1 MKQLITYFIKYPISG
16 NIIMFLI
23 LLFGLFALFATRK
36 TFFPERESQIISIQI
51 AYPGASPEEIEEG
64 VVTKI
69 EENLKGLTG
78 IDQVQSVSSENT
90 AAITI
95 EVLKDFETDVIL
107 QDVKNAVDR
116 ISSFPVGMEP
126 PVIYKRESRNFTISF
141 ALSGDVSLKTL
152 KNFARQIETDLRATD
167 GVSKITIDGYPTE
180 EIEIAFNE
188 DALQAYN
195 ITFQQ
200 ASAAVSQQNVQLTG
214 GTIKGDREEFL
225 IRAKSK
231 KYFAEDLK
239 NIVIKATEDGRVI
252 RLRDVADVR
261 DIWSDSPNRSY
272 LNKKPS
278 VVITVEN
285 TVEEDMMHVVAVT
298 KEYIDKFNE
307 QNDVVKITVI
317 RDGSV
322 TLQQRID
329 LLISNGKMGFFL
341 VLIFLAL
348 FLNIR
353 LAFWVA
359 LSIPVAFMGMFILGI
374 SYDLTINVM
383 SLFGMILVIGILVD
397 DGIVISENIYQKY
410 EQGMPAIQAAI
421 EGTMEVLPSVFSAV
435 LTTVIGFVTF
445 FFLDGRL
452 GNFVPDLAF
461 VVIATL
467 MISLV
472 EGAFILPGHIA
483 HSKALKG
490 DHKQKLN
497 KVERAMNAIMDYLK
511 TRLYAPVLRFALNN
525 RALTMAI
532 PIALFMITRGGL
544 LGELVKVTFFP
555 SIDSDIISVVVELPA
570 GTRDNVTEEVLDRIE
585 AAAWRVNDTLKLE
598 RADGRD
604 VVRNVELK
612 IGPGINKGTV
622 NVLLL
627 DNEARNMPSIIIANA
642 IRKEAGTIH
651 EAEKLSFGTGSPW
664 GKPISVS
671 ILGNNLIELE
681 KASEEMKE
689 AISELQSVKDIVDNN
704 QKGVKEVKI
713 TLKDKAYLLGLN
725 LQTVI
730 SQVRQGFFGN
740 EVQRLQRGIDEVRV
754 WVRYDETGRSSLS
767 KLEDMRIRTSDGKQ
781 IPLKEIADYSIE
793 RGIIA
798 INHLDG
804 KREIRVEADLSN
816 PKESAPSILANIKE
830 ELIPPIKAKHPSVTF
845 SFEGQSKES
854 QKVITSVN
862 KVIPIIL
869 ILMFAMVVLTFR
881 SVTQSLVVFL
891 LIPFSF
897 IGVFWGHFFH
907 GYIISMFSFFGI
919 IALIGIMINDSLVLV
934 SAMNSNLK
942 AGKSYFDSLYD
953 AGLTRFRPII
963 LTSVTTIAGLAPLI
977 FEKSFHA
984 QFLIPMAI
992 AVAYGL
998 LVATVSTLVLL
1009 PVLLSLNNEM
1019 IVYLTWLWEGKKP
1032 TKEEVEP
1039 AIIELNSERETSHF
1053 YED

>member
-23 LLFGLFALFATRK
+23 ILFGYFALNATRK
-36 TFFPERESQIISIQI
+36 TFFPERESQTISIQI
-51 AYPGASPEEIEEG
+51 AFPGASPEEIEEG

-167 GVSKITIDGYPTE
+167 GVSKITIDGYPSE
-180 EIEIAFNE
+180 EIEVAFNE
-188 DALQAYN
+188 NALQAYN
-195 ITFQQ
+195 ITMQQ
-200 ASAAVSQQNVQLTG
+200 ASLAVSQQNVQLTG
-214 GTIKGDREEFL
+214 GTIKGEKEEFL

-239 NIVIKATEDGRVI
+239 NIVLKATEDGRVI
-252 RLRDVADVR
+252 RLRDVAEVR

-298 KEYIDKFNE
+298 KEYIEKFNA
-307 QNDVVKITVI
+307 QNDIVKITVI

-329 LLISNGKMGFFL
+329 LLTSNGVMGFFL

-374 SYDLTINVM
+374 GYDLTINVM

-497 KVERAMNAIMDYLK
+497 KVERTMNSIMDFLK
-511 TRLYAPVLRFALNN
+511 SRLYAPVLRFALNN
-525 RALTMAI
+525 RVLTMAI
-532 PIALFMITRGGL
+532 PIALFMITLGAL
-544 LGELVKVTFFP
+544 QGELIKVTFFP
-555 SIDSDIISVVVELPA
+555 FIDSDNLAITVELPA

-585 AAAWRVNDTLKLE
+585 AAAWRINDTLKAE
-598 RADGRD
+598 RPDGQD
-604 VVRNVELK
+604 VVRNIELK

-627 DNEARNMPSIIIANA
+627 DNEARNMPSFVIANA
-642 IRKEAGTIH
+642 IRKEVGTIH

-671 ILGNNLIELE
+671 LLGNNLEDLE
-681 KASEEMKE
+681 AATEEMKL
-689 AISELQSVKDIVDNN
+689 SMGELRSIKDLNDNN
-704 QKGVKEVKI
+704 QKGIKEVKI

-767 KLEDMRIRTSDGKQ
+767 KLEDMRIRTADGKQ
-781 IPLKEIADYSIE
+781 IPLKEIADYTIE

-798 INHLDG
+798 INHLHG
-804 KREIRVEADLSN
+804 KREIRVEADLAN
-816 PKESAPSILANIKE
+816 PNESTPAILATIKE
-830 ELIPPIKAKHPSVTF
+830 DLIPPLKAKYPSVTF
-845 SFEGQSKES
+845 SFEGQSREN
-854 QKVITSVN
+854 QKVTKSAGNVLP
-862 KVIPIIL
+862 VIL
-869 ILMFAMVVLTFR
+869 ILMLAMVVLTFR
-881 SVTQSLVVFL
+881 SVTQALVVFL
-891 LIPFSF
+891 LIPFGF
-897 IGVFWGHFFH
+897 IGVGWGHFIH
-907 GYIISMFSFFGI
+907 GSIISLFSFFGI

-934 SAMNSNLK
+934 SAMNANLK
-942 AGKSYFDSLYD
+942 AGKTYFESLYD
-953 AGLTRFRPII
+953 AGLSRFRPII

-977 FEKSFHA
+977 LEKSFQA
-984 QFLIPMAI
+984 QFLVPMAI

-1009 PVLLSLNNEM
+1009 PVLLSLNNQM

-1032 TKEEVEP
+1032 TSEEVEP
-1039 AIIELNSERETSHF
+1039 AIIELNSEHENSHF